1 MKKTQP
7 EMSNCSCEESQVNV
21 WTALI
26 IESIVIPVVSGFG
39 FLANLRP
46 SNSMAESHVM
56 GWGCSKILQLEYM
69 LLQDE

>member
-7 EMSNCSCEESQVNV
+7 EMSNCSCEEAQVNV

-39 FLANLRP
+39 FLANLCVILVLLNP
-46 SNSMAESHVM
+46 EIESTCHM
-56 GWGCSKILQLEYM
+56 T
-69 LLQDE
+69 LLTLAAI